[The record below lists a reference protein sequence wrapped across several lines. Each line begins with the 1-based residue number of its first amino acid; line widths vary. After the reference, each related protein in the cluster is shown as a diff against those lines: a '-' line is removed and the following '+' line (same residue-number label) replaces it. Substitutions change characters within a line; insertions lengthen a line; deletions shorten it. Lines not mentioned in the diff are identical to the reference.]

1 MAKKLPTFDDCY
13 SALPKITTPKQ
24 FDSFWEEQ
32 ILKIKKKPLEPV
44 TKIKFKKSFA
54 KESFFEI
61 QYNGHLDHLI
71 HGFMNVPRKF
81 HKVPI
86 VITLH
91 DYWEE
96 FHQLNQITNFLYS
109 KGIAHMH
116 IFLQEKRI
124 LSQNSGSSAESDKE
138 KKEFLYP
145 TLFLDTY
152 KQPFSYDYG
161 VFLILDILRAIDF
174 IRLNKSIRHDKVGI
188 LGRGLGCNLAI
199 FAAFYKSESIKVLAL
214 ERPSLVWIEAFL
226 KYSQSQLSK
235 EYQKILQLKKQKQK
249 GVELYEFYND
259 PIYLAQE
266 IHLPMLMSVGLQ
278 DPIHPAIAA
287 FGFFNLYRGEKSM
300 QIFTDEALDPNHE
313 KERKASLEF
322 LAQEL
327 LKS

>member
-1 MAKKLPTFDDCY
+1 MAKRLPTFDECY
-13 SALPKITTPKQ
+13 SALPKITVPKQ
-24 FDSFWEEQ
+24 FYIFWEEQ
-32 ILKIKKKPLEPV
+32 ILKLKKKPLEPV

-61 QYNGHLDHLI
+61 QYNGHLNKLV
-71 HGFMNVPRKF
+71 HGFINIPRKF
-81 HKVPI
+81 QKVPI

-91 DYWEE
+91 NYWEE
-96 FHQLNQITNFLYS
+96 FPQLNQITNFLYS

-116 IFLQEKRI
+116 IYLQDKNLLTKYGQFPTET
-124 LSQNSGSSAESDKE
+124 KE

-145 TLFLDTY
+145 ALFLNTY
-152 KQPFSYDYG
+152 KQPYAYDYG

-174 IRLNKSIRHDKVGI
+174 IRLNKHIRHDRIGI

-199 FAAFYKSESIKVLAL
+199 FAAYYKSESVRALAL
-214 ERPSLVWIEAFL
+214 ERPSLVWIDAFV

-249 GVELYEFYND
+249 GIEVFEFYND
-259 PIYLAQE
+259 PIYFAQE
-266 IHLPMLMSVGLQ
+266 IQVPMLMSVGLQ
-278 DPIHPAIAA
+278 DTLHPAFAA

-300 QIFTDEALDPNHE
+300 QVFTEETLDPNQE
-313 KERKASLEF
+313 KERKASLDF

-327 LKS
+327 VK